1 MPYVSYFVYVMSNFV
16 FFTEKNTSLMWIAI
30 RQIALLVGIVIVA
43 AGLAYMKSKKSKKK
57 GGSRKKLTVAT
68 TSSSPKA
75 RKKIATGIGSVQTPS
90 GRRSARIARKS
101 T

>member
-1 MPYVSYFVYVMSNFV
+1 MSHILCTLCLTASFSLKKHFIDVYRTF
-16 FFTEKNTSLMWIAI
+16 I
-30 RQIALLVGIVIVA
+30 RQIALLVGVVVVA
-43 AGLAYMKSKKSKKK
+43 AGLAYMISKKSKKK
-57 GGSRKKLTVAT
+57 GGGRKKLTVAT
-68 TSSSPKA
+68 ASSSPKA